1 MDMKK
6 VFLVGMMAAALAVVG
21 ASQAE
26 AALLQGS
33 IGLVAAAV
41 GAGSNPVRP
50 VDSTGA
56 TAALGVAT
64 ALDFQAAGVQSV
76 GTAGAY
82 NITSAFGDFT
92 PLDGTSG
99 LIKDFSFTGA
109 GGVGLP
115 VPPISAFESSIIN
128 TFSFDLSTIQILFQ
142 SNDVLSLRGTGI
154 FHYGSFDPTGGVFTF
169 SITNAGAAFS
179 FNATETA
186 VPEPGSMVLL
196 GTGLLGLA
204 AAARRMRKA

>member
-1 MDMKK
+1 MKK
-6 VFLVGMMAAALAVVG
+6 VFLVGMMAAAMAMVG
-21 ASQAE
+21 TSQAE

-33 IGLVAAAV
+33 IGLAAAAV
-41 GAGSNPVRP
+41 GGGNPVRP
-50 VDSTGA
+50 VNSAGTSVNLGA
-56 TAALGVAT
+56 AT
-64 ALDFQAAGVQSV
+64 ALDFQAAGIASV
-76 GTAGAY
+76 GTAGIY
-82 NITSAFGDFT
+82 NVTSAFGDFV
-92 PLDGTSG
+92 PLNGTNGS
-99 LIKDFSFTGA
+99 IKDFSFTGG

-115 VPPISAFESSIIN
+115 VPPIAAFEQSIIN
-128 TFSFDLSTIQILFQ
+128 GFSFDLSTITILFQ
-142 SNDVLSLRGTGI
+142 SDAVLSLAGTGI
-154 FHYGSFDPTGGVFTF
+154 FHYGAFDATAGTFTF